1 MARAK
6 RHYIPGYVWHIT
18 HRCHKR
24 EFLLKFPRDR
34 RRWIEWL
41 YRAKKRYSGM
51 SVLNY
56 MVTSNHIHLLAMDN
70 GGRNVIPDS
79 IKLIAGRIG
88 QEYNVRRNRKGA
100 FWEDRYHATA
110 VEKNRYLRQCIT
122 YIDMNMVRAGVVEH
136 PTHWEFCGYNEIQNP
151 RKRKRI
157 IDFDR
162 LMNLLGF
169 DNYDDLKGAHSRWVD
184 SKMQNDSR
192 NKENKWTQSIAVG
205 SKTFIEKMKKG
216 LGYRA
221 KGRKI
226 IGAEDTFE
234 LREAVA
240 PFGNADN
247 LDSGNTYLW
256 NQQRPSLIGQ
266 FLHEN

>member
-6 RHYIPGYVWHIT
+6 RHYIPGHVWHIPQ
-18 HRCHKR
+18 RCHKR

-41 YRAKKRYSGM
+41 YQAKKRYSGL

-56 MVTSNHIHLLAMDN
+56 MVTSNHVHLLAFDN

-79 IKLIAGRIG
+79 IKLVAGRTG
-88 QEYNVRRNRKGA
+88 QEYNVRKNRKGA

-136 PTHWEFCGYNEIQNP
+136 PTQWEFCGYNEIQGP
-151 RKRKRI
+151 RKRKGI

-162 LMNLLGF
+162 LMELLGF
-169 DNYDDLKGAHSRWVD
+169 KNHDELKDAHCKWVD
-184 SKMQNDSR
+184 SAQKIGKGF
-192 NKENKWTQSIAVG
+192 KENKWTQRIAVG
-205 SKTFIEKMKKG
+205 SKTFIEKMKES
-216 LGYRA
+216 LGIRA
-221 KGRKI
+221 RGRKI
-226 IGAEDTFE
+226 IGVDDSFE
-234 LREAVA
+234 LREVLA
-240 PFGNADN
+240 PFGKAENQ
-247 LDSGNTYLW
+247 DSGNAFLW
-256 NQQRPSLIGQ
+256 DQPRPS
-266 FLHEN
+266 

>member
-41 YRAKKRYSGM
+41 YQAKKRYSGL
-51 SVLNY
+51 SVLN
-56 MVTSNHIHLLAMDN
+56 
-70 GGRNVIPDS
+70 
-79 IKLIAGRIG
+79 
-88 QEYNVRRNRKGA
+88 
-100 FWEDRYHATA
+100 
-110 VEKNRYLRQCIT
+110 
-122 YIDMNMVRAGVVEH
+122 
-136 PTHWEFCGYNEIQNP
+136 YNEIQNP
-151 RKRKRI
+151 RKRKSI

-162 LMNLLGF
+162 LMALLGF
-169 DNYDDLKGAHSRWVD
+169 DNYDDLKDAHSRWVD
-184 SKMQNDSR
+184 SEMQNDNHSNR
-192 NKENKWTQSIAVG
+192 ENKWTQSIAVG
-205 SKTFIEKMKKG
+205 SKTFIEKMKKA
-216 LGYRA
+216 LGYKA

-226 IGAEDTFE
+226 ISADDTFE
-234 LREAVA
+234 LREAIT
-240 PFGNADN
+240 PFGNADK

-256 NQQRPSLIGQ
+256 NQPIDWLRIYRQPASLIGQ